1 MFSCNKQKQM
11 PGMKSLM
18 TMRTRFMANTEF
30 WRLLFFM
37 HASSQQVWIN
47 GFR

>member
-1 MFSCNKQKQM
+1 M
-11 PGMKSLM
+11 PGTKRLM
-18 TMRTRFMANTEF
+18 TMRTRFMAKTKS

-37 HASSQQVWIN
+37 HASSQQVWIH